1 MGSRGGG
8 FVRCAHC
15 QGQAHRGPHRPPGPN
30 QATWRISDNL
40 KTGWPSVMHRLLTV
54 VLLAAS
60 LPCCLGY
67 CRSLGWNPSFNG
79 PPLVEQLTLTS
90 VRVSWAGKLEQ
101 AECADNIIVKHYKGI
116 NSNDYHLSEPL
127 PTEVTSYV
135 VLDLT
140 PNIEYTYQVIAR
152 EEKGLWGVDYN
163 RGEKTTFATSIQN
176 RDQGRQVHLED
187 PVRESHLESNGN
199 VTTRE
204 YNPVYDVSQR
214 PKQLVAGIQIEL
226 LVALIIALMVVCV
239 VCIGLLY
246 NCLRRRA
253 PVKDLELNDSKYDGE
268 GDDEEESEED
278 EEEDGIDVE
287 EFEDNGRETKKFD
300 MMEQMTQKLERPKLL
315 RPISV
320 A

>member
-1 MGSRGGG
+1 L
-8 FVRCAHC
+8 VA
-15 QGQAHRGPHRPPGPN
+15 
-30 QATWRISDNL
+30 
-40 KTGWPSVMHRLLTV
+40 VLL
-54 VLLAAS
+54 LLAAVLAS
-60 LPCCLGY
+60 CHGY
-67 CRSLGWNPSFNG
+67 CKSLGWNPSFNG
-79 PPLVEQLTLTS
+79 PPTVEQLTLTS

-116 NSNDYHLSEPL
+116 NSNDYYLSEPL

-140 PNIEYTYQVIAR
+140 PNLEYTYQVIAR

-163 RGEKTTFATSIQN
+163 RGEKTTFTTSIQN
-176 RDQGRQVHLED
+176 RDQGREVHLED
-187 PVRESHLESNGN
+187 PVRESRSDFNGN

-204 YNPVYDVSQR
+204 YDPVYDISQR

-253 PVKDLELNDSKYDGE
+253 PVKDLELSHSKYDGE
-268 GDDEEESEED
+268 GDDEEEEESD
-278 EEEDGIDVE
+278 YEEEGVDVE
-287 EFEDNGRETKKFD
+287 EFEDSGGDTKKYD
-300 MMEQMTQKLERPKLL
+300 MMEQMTRKLERPKLL
-315 RPISV
+315 RPMSV

>member
-1 MGSRGGG
+1 MM
-8 FVRCAHC
+8 A
-15 QGQAHRGPHRPPGPN
+15 
-30 QATWRISDNL
+30 
-40 KTGWPSVMHRLLTV
+40 RLV
-54 VLLAAS
+54 VAVLLL
-60 LPCCLGY
+60 LPSCHCY
-67 CRSLGWNPSFNG
+67 CKSLGWNPSFNG

-90 VRVSWAGKLEQ
+90 ARVSWAGKLEQ

-140 PNIEYTYQVIAR
+140 PNLEYTYQVIAR

-163 RGEKTTFATSIQN
+163 RGEKITFTTSIQN
-176 RDQGRQVHLED
+176 RNQGREVLLED
-187 PVRESHLESNGN
+187 PVRERSDFNGN

-204 YNPVYDVSQR
+204 YDPVYDVSQR

-253 PVKDLELNDSKYDGE
+253 PVKDLELSHSKYDGE
-268 GDDEEESEED
+268 GDDEEEEESDEEEEEED
-278 EEEDGIDVE
+278 EVDVE
-287 EFEDNGRETKKFD
+287 EFEDSGGDTKKYD
-300 MMEQMTQKLERPKLL
+300 MMEQMTRKLERPKLL
-315 RPISV
+315 RPMSV